1 MRASHAAPESGRCAG
16 AAACRAPK
24 RVVVGVV
31 AVAAALLV
39 AGCGGITAPDLFI
52 VQRTGDVPGAR
63 LTLLVN
69 EEGGVHCNGGATLKL
84 SDPGLVQA
92 RAIQEELHEP
102 ASKHLS
108 LPARAGSVLSYSVRD
123 ENGSASFADNSAP
136 EPKVF
141 RNLALFIL
149 QTAQQICHLP
159 M

>member
-1 MRASHAAPESGRCAG
+1 MRCSVRNAPGRG
-16 AAACRAPK
+16 
-24 RVVVGVV
+24 VVGVV
-31 AVAAALLV
+31 AVAVALLGV
-39 AGCGGITAPDLFI
+39 GCGGIKAPDLF
-52 VQRTGDVPGAR
+52 VVERTGNVPGAR

-69 EEGGVHCNGGATLKL
+69 EEGGVQCNRGAMLKL

-102 ASKHLS
+102 ASKHLL
-108 LPARAGSVLSYSVRD
+108 LPARAGSVLSYYVRD
-123 ENGSASFADNSAP
+123 ENGSVSFADNSLSQ
-136 EPKVF
+136 PKVL